1 MRGFRFYDIIVI
13 FEGIAKHMKNTLE
26 DIREKLIEGVYS
38 NEEQIRFS
46 LIGRIL
52 SELGWDIW
60 NPKEVYT
67 EFPVAKTED
76 NTKVDIALFLRA
88 NLPDVFIEIK
98 GHTKI
103 EQNLPGI
110 EKQLR
115 DYNRNNTATFT
126 IITDGQQWRFYF
138 SQTQGEFSDKCYRTI
153 DLLKDDYQQIEDE
166 FILLLSK
173 EKIESGEAKNIAEK
187 YLELSSKE
195 RAIKDSLSEANKL
208 IDNNPLLNKVQ
219 AIQQCVKNRGYIV
232 VEIEVLDFLKKNLN
246 KDNSNHVLPKA
257 PQAIIPNY
265 VKPKSVLQPKQK
277 SKDKILKVTIN
288 GNVFQEQKVKDTLI
302 KVIEFLGLERVKGE
316 VNLGGKFPI
325 VIGRNELKNYESHK
339 YSKSNSSEAYY
350 ILTHSSTDAKRGQ
363 IAAIGQQLRE
373 RIKIEDVPY

>member
-1 MRGFRFYDIIVI
+1 
-13 FEGIAKHMKNTLE
+13 MKSTLE
-26 DIREKLIEGVYS
+26 DIREKLIQGVYS

-60 NPKEVYT
+60 NPEEVYT
-67 EFPVAKTED
+67 EFPVAKMED
-76 NTKVDIALFLRA
+76 NTKVDIALFIRT
-88 NLPDVFIEIK
+88 NLPAVFIEIK

-103 EQNLPGI
+103 DQNLSNI

-153 DLLKDDYQQIEDE
+153 DLVKDDYQQIEDE
-166 FILLLSK
+166 FIQLLSR
-173 EKIESGEAKNIAEK
+173 EKIETGEAKNIAEK

-219 AIQQCVKNRGYIV
+219 ATQQSVWSRGYTV
-232 VEIEVLDFLKKNLN
+232 SETEVLAFLQKSLKG
-246 KDNSNHVLPKA
+246 DNNHNTPPKIQLTTSNF
-257 PQAIIPNY
+257 I
-265 VKPKSVLQPKQK
+265 KPTPVLQFKPK
-277 SKDKILKVTIN
+277 SKDKILK
-288 GNVFQEQKVKDTLI
+288 K
-302 KVIEFLGLERVKGE
+302 
-316 VNLGGKFPI
+316 
-325 VIGRNELKNYESHK
+325 
-339 YSKSNSSEAYY
+339 
-350 ILTHSSTDAKRGQ
+350 
-363 IAAIGQQLRE
+363 
-373 RIKIEDVPY
+373 